1 VAAALLGVSRFDLDR
16 TIRGD
21 AALQAFIASI
31 ERVNVDPAYEQLSVE
46 QYSRRVQ
53 ASLQAYTVDA
63 LDQMHRLA
71 MIDAPSAAWGK
82 VKLDAC
88 IALRA
93 GAEVQ
98 GGAGDELSLILRELD
113 RDYRLSA
120 PRIKEIRQ
128 TVIALTGSSA
138 SSSDDPSAA
147 SSLRAQLPAL
157 CE

>member
-1 VAAALLGVSRFDLDR
+1 M
-16 TIRGD
+16 
-21 AALQAFIASI
+21 LQAFIAGI

-53 ASLQAYTVDA
+53 VSLQAYTVDA
-63 LDQMHRLA
+63 LDQMHQLA

-128 TVIALTGSSA
+128 TVIALTGNSA
-138 SSSDDPSAA
+138 NSSDDPSVA

-157 CE
+157 PE